1 MNPSSAPSG
10 PKKPFVAAPNAKKT
24 HAKRA
29 PKKAAK
35 KSGKNKKNKV
45 YG

>member
-10 PKKPFVAAPNAKKT
+10 PKKPFVMAPNAKKT
-24 HAKRA
+24 HGRPA
-29 PKKAAK
+29 KKAAK
-35 KSGKNKKNKV
+35 KNGKNKKNKI